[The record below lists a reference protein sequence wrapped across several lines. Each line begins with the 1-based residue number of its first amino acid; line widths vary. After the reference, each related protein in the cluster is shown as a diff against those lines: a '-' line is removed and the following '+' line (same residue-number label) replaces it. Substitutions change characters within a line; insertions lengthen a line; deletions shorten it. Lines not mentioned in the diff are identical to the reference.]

1 MADVSSK
8 GGGGGCNY
16 YYYYYYYYC
25 YYSLPFSS
33 RARFS
38 EKGAVAEDK
47 GIPCS
52 GYVIAHCLKNFL
64 AYRIYSEFS

>member
-1 MADVSSK
+1 MNSK
-8 GGGGGCNY
+8 GGGGDGGCNY
-16 YYYYYYYYC
+16 Y

-52 GYVIAHCLKNFL
+52 GYVIAHGFRNFL
-64 AYRIYSEFS
+64 TYRICSEFS